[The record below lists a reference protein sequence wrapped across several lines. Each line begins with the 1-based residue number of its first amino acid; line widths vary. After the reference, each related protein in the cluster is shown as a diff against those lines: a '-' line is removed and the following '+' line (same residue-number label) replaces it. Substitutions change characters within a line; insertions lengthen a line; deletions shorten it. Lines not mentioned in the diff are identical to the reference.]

1 MSLFGVNRIFPLI
14 WKCFNFDFKYMGE
27 QEDYYKK
34 WFCLY
39 EIYIFLSQFFGGLY
53 SDFNF
58 CCTHLENSS

>member
-1 MSLFGVNRIFPLI
+1 MLI
-14 WKCFNFDFKYMGE
+14 EYFLSYGNASNFDFKYMGE